1 LAVGFTSFCFIVEY
15 SLLMQTLKKQNR
27 LIHMILLILA
37 GEIIFGLPFHLA
49 RFFRPTFLDVFN
61 ISNTNLGDIYA
72 FYGIT
77 AMFSY
82 FFGGMLADKFS
93 ARTLMSSSLF
103 LTSFGG
109 FYMTSIPD
117 ISTMFLIYGYWGI
130 TTIFLFWSAMI
141 KATKEWG
148 GDYSQGKAFGIL
160 DGGRGLLATIVSMAA
175 ILIYTAF
182 LPIEINAASE
192 TERLHGFQAII
203 WLYSI
208 LTALIGILVWFLLP
222 ESQKN
227 VDTQKQAN
235 TFHNLKGVLKNRL
248 VWLNAGIIVCAY
260 STYKGL
266 DNTTL
271 YAHEILGMNEVNA
284 AKLFAYGSLTRPF
297 AAILAGVIADRWV
310 SSRVI
315 LFLFTALVF
324 LFGMLALFD
333 GLVSFP
339 TIIIINIFVT
349 FFLVFA
355 IRGIYFAL
363 IQETRTQHHI
373 TGTAVG
379 IVSFIGFT
387 PEIFFGSIS
396 GRILDANPGVTGH
409 QNYFLFLTIIALVGI
424 GITATLRKLT
434 NKYENTN
441 N

>member
-15 SLLMQTLKKQNR
+15 SLLMQALKKQNR

-61 ISNTNLGDIYA
+61 LSNTNLGDIYA

-109 FYMTSIPD
+109 FYMASIPD

-130 TTIFLFWSAMI
+130 TTIFLFWSAII

-192 TERLHGFQAII
+192 TERLHGFKAII

-208 LTALIGILVWFLLP
+208 LTALIGILVWFFLP
-222 ESQKN
+222 ESQKHVN
-227 VDTQKQAN
+227 SKGQTS
-235 TFHNLKGVLKNRL
+235 TFHNLKNVLKNRL

-284 AKLFAYGSLTRPF
+284 AKLFTYGSLTRPV
-297 AAILAGVIADRWV
+297 AAILAGVFADRWV

-324 LFGMLALFD
+324 LFGMLAIFD
-333 GLVSFP
+333 GLVLFP

-363 IQETRTQHHI
+363 IQETRTKHYI

-396 GRILDANPGVTGH
+396 GRILDANPGLTGH

-424 GITATLRKLT
+424 GITAALRKI
-434 NKYENTN
+434 NK
-441 N
+441 

>member
-1 LAVGFTSFCFIVEY
+1 
-15 SLLMQTLKKQNR
+15 MQALKKQNR

-61 ISNTNLGDIYA
+61 LSNTNLGDIYA

-109 FYMTSIPD
+109 FYMASIPD

-182 LPIEINAASE
+182 LPIEINSASE
-192 TERLHGFQAII
+192 IERLHGFKAII

-208 LTALIGILVWFLLP
+208 LTALIGILVWFFLP
-222 ESQKN
+222 ESQKHVN
-227 VDTQKQAN
+227 SKGQTS
-235 TFHNLKGVLKNRL
+235 TFHNLKNVLKNRL

-284 AKLFAYGSLTRPF
+284 AKLFTYGSLTRPV
-297 AAILAGVIADRWV
+297 AAILAGVFADRWV

-333 GLVSFP
+333 GLVLFP

-363 IQETRTQHHI
+363 IQETRTKHYI

-396 GRILDANPGVTGH
+396 GRILDANPGLTGH

-424 GITATLRKLT
+424 GITATLRKI
-434 NKYENTN
+434 NK
-441 N
+441 

>member
-1 LAVGFTSFCFIVEY
+1 MAVGFTSFCFIVEY
-15 SLLMQTLKKQNR
+15 SLLMQALKKQNR

-61 ISNTNLGDIYA
+61 LSNTNLGDIYA

-109 FYMTSIPD
+109 FYMASIPD

-192 TERLHGFQAII
+192 TERLHGFKAII

-208 LTALIGILVWFLLP
+208 LTALIGILVWFFLP
-222 ESQKN
+222 ESQKHVN
-227 VDTQKQAN
+227 SKGQTS
-235 TFHNLKGVLKNRL
+235 TFHNLKNVLKNRL

-284 AKLFAYGSLTRPF
+284 AKLFTYGSLTRPV
-297 AAILAGVIADRWV
+297 AAILAGVFADRWV

-324 LFGMLALFD
+324 LFGMLAIFD

-339 TIIIINIFVT
+339 AIIIINIFVT

-363 IQETRTQHHI
+363 IQETRTKHYI

-396 GRILDANPGVTGH
+396 GRILDANPGLTGH

-424 GITATLRKLT
+424 GITATLRKI
-434 NKYENTN
+434 NK
-441 N
+441 

>member
-1 LAVGFTSFCFIVEY
+1 MAVGFTSFCFIVEY
-15 SLLMQTLKKQNR
+15 SLLMQALKKQNR

-61 ISNTNLGDIYA
+61 LSNTNLGDIYA

-109 FYMTSIPD
+109 FYMASIPD

-192 TERLHGFQAII
+192 TERLHGFKAII

-208 LTALIGILVWFLLP
+208 LTALIGILVWFFLP
-222 ESQKN
+222 ESQKHVN
-227 VDTQKQAN
+227 SKGQTS
-235 TFHNLKGVLKNRL
+235 TFHNLKNVLKNRL

-284 AKLFAYGSLTRPF
+284 AKLFTYGSLTRPV

-315 LFLFTALVF
+315 LFLFTVLVF

-363 IQETRTQHHI
+363 IQETRTKHYI

-396 GRILDANPGVTGH
+396 GRILDANPGLTGH

-424 GITATLRKLT
+424 GITATLRKI
-434 NKYENTN
+434 NK
-441 N
+441 

>member
-15 SLLMQTLKKQNR
+15 SLLMQALKKQNR

-61 ISNTNLGDIYA
+61 LSNTNLGDIYA

-109 FYMTSIPD
+109 FYMASIPD

-192 TERLHGFQAII
+192 TERLHGFKAII

-208 LTALIGILVWFLLP
+208 LTALIGILVWFFLP
-222 ESQKN
+222 ESQKHVN
-227 VDTQKQAN
+227 SKGQTS
-235 TFHNLKGVLKNRL
+235 TFHNLKNVLKNRL

-284 AKLFAYGSLTRPF
+284 AKLFTYGSLTRPV
-297 AAILAGVIADRWV
+297 AAILAGVFADRWV

-324 LFGMLALFD
+324 LFGMLAIFD
-333 GLVSFP
+333 GLVLFP

-363 IQETRTQHHI
+363 IQETRTKHYI

-396 GRILDANPGVTGH
+396 GRILDANPGLTGH

-424 GITATLRKLT
+424 GITATLRKI
-434 NKYENTN
+434 NK
-441 N
+441 

>member
-1 LAVGFTSFCFIVEY
+1 MAVGFTSFCFIVEY
-15 SLLMQTLKKQNR
+15 SLLMQALKKQNR

-61 ISNTNLGDIYA
+61 LSNTNLGDIYA

-109 FYMTSIPD
+109 FYMASIPD

-130 TTIFLFWSAMI
+130 TTIFLFWSAII

-192 TERLHGFQAII
+192 TERLHGFKAII

-208 LTALIGILVWFLLP
+208 LTALIGILVWFFLP
-222 ESQKN
+222 ESQKHVN
-227 VDTQKQAN
+227 SKGQTS
-235 TFHNLKGVLKNRL
+235 TFHNLKNVLKNRL

-284 AKLFAYGSLTRPF
+284 AKLFTYGSLTRPV
-297 AAILAGVIADRWV
+297 AAILAGVFADRWV

-324 LFGMLALFD
+324 LFGMLAIFD
-333 GLVSFP
+333 GLVLFP

-363 IQETRTQHHI
+363 IQETRTKHYI

-396 GRILDANPGVTGH
+396 GRILDANPGLTGH

-424 GITATLRKLT
+424 GITAALRKI
-434 NKYENTN
+434 NK
-441 N
+441 

>member
-1 LAVGFTSFCFIVEY
+1 
-15 SLLMQTLKKQNR
+15 MQTLKKQNR

-61 ISNTNLGDIYA
+61 LSNTNLGDIYA

-363 IQETRTQHHI
+363 IQETRTKHYI

-396 GRILDANPGVTGH
+396 GRILDANPGLTGH

-424 GITATLRKLT
+424 GITATLRKI
-434 NKYENTN
+434 NK
-441 N
+441 

>member
-1 LAVGFTSFCFIVEY
+1 
-15 SLLMQTLKKQNR
+15 
-27 LIHMILLILA
+27 
-37 GEIIFGLPFHLA
+37 
-49 RFFRPTFLDVFN
+49 
-61 ISNTNLGDIYA
+61 
-72 FYGIT
+72 
-77 AMFSY
+77 
-82 FFGGMLADKFS
+82 
-93 ARTLMSSSLF
+93 
-103 LTSFGG
+103 
-109 FYMTSIPD
+109 
-117 ISTMFLIYGYWGI
+117 
-130 TTIFLFWSAMI
+130 
-141 KATKEWG
+141 WG

-182 LPIEINAASE
+182 LPIEINSASE
-192 TERLHGFQAII
+192 IERLHGFKAII

-208 LTALIGILVWFLLP
+208 LTALIGILVWFFLP
-222 ESQKN
+222 ESQKHVN
-227 VDTQKQAN
+227 SKGQTS
-235 TFHNLKGVLKNRL
+235 TFHNLKNVLKNRL

-284 AKLFAYGSLTRPF
+284 AKLFTYGSLTRPV
-297 AAILAGVIADRWV
+297 AAILAGVFADRWV

-324 LFGMLALFD
+324 LFGMLAIFD
-333 GLVSFP
+333 GVVSFP
-339 TIIIINIFVT
+339 AIIIINIFVT

-363 IQETRTQHHI
+363 IQETRTKHYI

-396 GRILDANPGVTGH
+396 GRILDANPGLTGH

-424 GITATLRKLT
+424 GITATLRKI
-434 NKYENTN
+434 NK
-441 N
+441 

>member
-1 LAVGFTSFCFIVEY
+1 
-15 SLLMQTLKKQNR
+15 MQALKKQNR

-61 ISNTNLGDIYA
+61 LSNTNLGDIYA

-109 FYMTSIPD
+109 FYMASIPD

-192 TERLHGFQAII
+192 TERLHGFKAII

-208 LTALIGILVWFLLP
+208 LTALIGILVWFFLP
-222 ESQKN
+222 ESQKHVN
-227 VDTQKQAN
+227 SKGQTS
-235 TFHNLKGVLKNRL
+235 TFHNLKNVLKNRL

-284 AKLFAYGSLTRPF
+284 AKLFTYGSLTRPV
-297 AAILAGVIADRWV
+297 AAILAGVFADRWV

-324 LFGMLALFD
+324 LFGMLAIFD
-333 GLVSFP
+333 GLVLFP

-363 IQETRTQHHI
+363 IQETRTKHYI

-396 GRILDANPGVTGH
+396 GRILDANPGLTGH

-424 GITATLRKLT
+424 GITATLRKI
-434 NKYENTN
+434 NK
-441 N
+441 

>member
-1 LAVGFTSFCFIVEY
+1 
-15 SLLMQTLKKQNR
+15 MQALKKQNR

-61 ISNTNLGDIYA
+61 LSNTNLGDIYA

-109 FYMTSIPD
+109 FYMASIPD

-192 TERLHGFQAII
+192 TERLHGFKAII

-208 LTALIGILVWFLLP
+208 LTALIGILVWFFLP
-222 ESQKN
+222 ESQKHVN
-227 VDTQKQAN
+227 SKGQTS
-235 TFHNLKGVLKNRL
+235 TFHNLKNVLKNRL

-284 AKLFAYGSLTRPF
+284 AKLFTYGSLTRPV

-315 LFLFTALVF
+315 LFLFTVLVF

-363 IQETRTQHHI
+363 IQETRTKHYI

-396 GRILDANPGVTGH
+396 GRILDANPGLTGH

-424 GITATLRKLT
+424 GITATLRKI
-434 NKYENTN
+434 NK
-441 N
+441 